1 MLVVSGGVLLSRVF
15 GLVRDVVFASTWG
28 TSTAFAAFV
37 IAFTIPNIL
46 RALFGEGAFSAAFVP
61 TFTKTLEEEGEGAA
75 WSSAQ
80 RIVTVLGVVLLAI
93 IGVVVIACLIARPL
107 LTRELD
113 VLIARLLPWVMPYAA
128 LICVTGA
135 LSGVLNSMRRFA
147 LPAVTPVLLNA
158 TLILTALFV
167 APLWTETSQDGVLV
181 LAIAVLL
188 AGVLQLGLQ
197 LVGCGK
203 LGLRFRAEF
212 APRSAD
218 VRHVTMLMAPA
229 LLGTGVAQ
237 INVGVDRF
245 LARCLGADATGALYY
260 SQRLVYLPVGLFGV
274 AMAVVSLPALSRAW
288 AKGDRVDMVQSLTYA
303 LRMVLFLTLPT
314 LAILAVLSEPIV
326 QLLFQRGSFTAQ
338 STQHTLWAL
347 WFYLPGI
354 PAFACAKIA
363 VTPFYA
369 KHDTKTPVKIA
380 AVCLVLN
387 VILNLVLMQF
397 LKQGGLALATAL
409 CSWLNVTLLLRCTRR
424 EIGGIG
430 GRRLGLSVLKSSAAA
445 LSAGAACM
453 LGRQLAAPLVASVSD
468 QSLLLGR
475 AIAVL
480 LPLATGGLAFV
491 AAAGLLRC
499 PELGDLL
506 KTVLKKFGRDDR

>member
-1 MLVVSGGVLLSRVF
+1 MLIVSGGVLLSRVF

-61 TFTKTLEEEGEGAA
+61 TFTKTLEDEDEVTA
-75 WSSAQ
+75 WASAE
-80 RIVTVLGVVLLAI
+80 RIVTVLGVVLLA
-93 IGVVVIACLIARPL
+93 VVVLVAVACLFVRPL

-147 LPAVTPVLLNA
+147 LPAVTPVLLNL

-167 APLWTETSQDGVLV
+167 APLWAETSADGVLA
-181 LAIAVLL
+181 LAFGVLL
-188 AGVLQLGLQ
+188 AGFLQLGLQ
-197 LVGCGK
+197 LLGCAR
-203 LGLRFRAEF
+203 LGLRFRF
-212 APRSAD
+212 AFEPKSPAVQRVAI
-218 VRHVTMLMAPA
+218 LMAPA

-237 INVGVDRF
+237 INVAVDRF
-245 LARCLGADATGALYY
+245 LARCLGADATSSLYY

-274 AMAVVSLPALSRAW
+274 AMAVVCLPALSRAW
-288 AKGDRVDMVQSLTYA
+288 AKEDRTEMVRSLSYA

-314 LAILAVLSEPIV
+314 VVMLAVLSEPV
-326 QLLFQRGSFTAQ
+326 LQLLFERGSFTAQ

-380 AVCLVLN
+380 AVCLILN

-397 LKQGGLALATAL
+397 LQQGGLALATAI
-409 CSWLNVTLLLRCTRR
+409 CSWLNVTLLLRCARR
-424 EIGGIG
+424 EIGSVG
-430 GRRLGLSVLKSSAAA
+430 GRGLALSVFKSLAAA
-445 LSAGAACM
+445 CSAGAGC
-453 LGRQLAAPLVASVSD
+453 LIGEHLATPLVSSVSAH
-468 QSLLLGR
+468 SLLAGR
-475 AIAVL
+475 GVAVL
-480 LPLATGGLAFV
+480 LPLATGGIAFV
-491 AAAGLLRC
+491 VAAWILRC
-499 PELGDLL
+499 SELRDLV
-506 KTVLKKFGRDDR
+506 KAVFAKFRRG